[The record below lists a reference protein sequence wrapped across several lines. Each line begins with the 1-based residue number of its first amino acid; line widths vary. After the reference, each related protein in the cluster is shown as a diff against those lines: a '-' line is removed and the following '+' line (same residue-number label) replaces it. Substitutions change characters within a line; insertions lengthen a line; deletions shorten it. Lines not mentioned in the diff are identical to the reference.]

1 LGVFGQDDHALLV
14 NVEKE
19 MVFPNLQELSLQQLP
34 SIACS
39 IPRCYDLLFPRS
51 EKLEMRQCPKLITK
65 HATTSN
71 GSMGAQSEALL
82 I

>member
-39 IPRCYDLLFPRS
+39 IPRCYDFLFPRS
-51 EKLEMRQCPKLITK
+51 EKLEMRQCPKLIIK

-71 GSMGAQSEALL
+71 GSMGAQSEVLL